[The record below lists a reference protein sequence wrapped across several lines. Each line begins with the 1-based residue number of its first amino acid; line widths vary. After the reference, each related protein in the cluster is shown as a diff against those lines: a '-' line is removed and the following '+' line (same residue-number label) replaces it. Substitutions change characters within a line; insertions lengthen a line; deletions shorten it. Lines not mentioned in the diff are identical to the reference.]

1 MIFNPFR
8 WAAFLAAFLPLG
20 VYGYDLSPTLGII
33 VLFLC
38 YGLGLGQHFHLL
50 RALHALL
57 SGVFEQFMLC
67 FFKIPRL
74 RAQKDRFL
82 GPPSGCGLFKLL
94 PVFRL

>member
-50 RALHALL
+50 SARALRVGLPL
-57 SGVFEQFMLC
+57 ESFIGPLTPD
-67 FFKIPRL
+67 I

-82 GPPSGCGLFKLL
+82 GPPSGCGLFNLL